1 MRRRLRLAVLTR
13 VLAAAQRRLAPPHAA
28 TELRALS
35 GAKARALQGALQRNV
50 APADA
55 PALLRLVFHDA
66 GTYSAAD
73 GSGGANASILLPE
86 ELERGENFRL
96 DRVANIVH
104 TVRNVVPHR
113 AMPECRLLFT
123 NAGL

>member
-1 MRRRLRLAVLTR
+1 MLTR
-13 VLAAAQRRLAPPHAA
+13 VLAAAQSRLAPPHAA
-28 TELRALS
+28 KELRGLS
-35 GAKARALQGALQRNV
+35 AEEARALQGALQRKV

-104 TVRNVVPHR
+104 TVRNVVLRR
-113 AMPECRLLFT
+113 AVPGCRLLFT
-123 NAGL
+123 HAEF